1 MGKRSVEG
9 IIARCAAI
17 AGLIASF
24 GLFGLTGCSDGAPM
38 MPGPGLGASGGTGG
52 AGCAEIDCFDDDDNS
67 DDDDDDSDDKDE
79 SGEDDETG
87 REESGPD
94 EGSTSGGDTLPDEGG
109 DEGFPT
115 SGVDSE
121 GEGDEGTTGDP
132 FDWGSTGD
140 WWPDPETT
148 GEDDD
153 PLPTDDEACF
163 LGSNGNG
170 NTCFPVVTI
179 DPYSYPNPP
188 LNINYREPIRY
199 LDVDNLD
206 GETFIAP
213 NFRLR
218 EMCVPHKGRY
228 QVAQPHA
235 IEKLQQTRNQAGP
248 LTIKSGFRSPPYNA
262 MQPGAATNSRHMFG
276 DAFDLVPSS
285 VTQQQLYDICESL
298 DAGYIAT
305 YTSGHVHCDWRNVAV
320 DSLFYGSPAPEQD
333 DGPIFGIEDLVTEV
347 EQSGPVFAVT
357 AGGFDESEG
366 ELTRAWVAYDEDGAV
381 LATSI
386 DRDFVA
392 PPGTDLITVNVGGMR
407 TLEIEP

>member
-1 MGKRSVEG
+1 MGKRSVEEG
-9 IIARCAAI
+9 IARFAALI
-17 AGLIASF
+17 GLI
-24 GLFGLTGCSDGAPM
+24 GLVGLVGCADGPQ
-38 MPGPGLGASGGTGG
+38 MPAQPGLGLSGGTGG
-52 AGCAEIDCFDDDDNS
+52 AGCDEIDCFDDDDEDN
-67 DDDDDDSDDKDE
+67 DE
-79 SGEDDETG
+79 SDEDDRGSDDETG
-87 REESGPD
+87 REETGPD
-94 EGSTSGGDTLPDEGG
+94 DGSTSGFDTLPDEGG

-115 SGVDSE
+115 SGATPGDTD
-121 GEGDEGTTGDP
+121 DEGTTGDP
-132 FDWGSTGD
+132 YEWGSTGD
-140 WWPDPETT
+140 WWPEGST
-148 GEDDD
+148 GEGEE
-153 PLPTDDEACF
+153 PTPNDDEACF
-163 LGSNGNG
+163 LGANGNG

-188 LNINYREPIRY
+188 LSVNYREPIRY

-206 GETFIAP
+206 GTTFIAP
-213 NFRLR
+213 NFKLS

-235 IEKLQQTRNQAGP
+235 IAKLQQTRNQAGP

-285 VTQQQLYDICESL
+285 ATQQQLYDICESL

-305 YTSGHVHCDWRNVAV
+305 YTSGHVHCDWRNLAV
-320 DSLFYGSPAPEQD
+320 DTLFYGSPSPEED
-333 DGPIFGIEDLVTEV
+333 TGPIFGIEDLVTNV
-347 EQSGPVFAVT
+347 ERSGSVFAVA

-381 LATSI
+381 LATST

-392 PPGTDLITVNVGGMR
+392 PPGTDLVTVNVGGMR
-407 TLEIEP
+407 TLEITP